1 MTGKEEW
8 KIELVKEDLHIYTVC
23 DCIENQYYVTTEVPM
38 IRLNKPESFLPM
50 QIRDTDGV
58 KTVYYEITGRCS
70 FPNWVKSG
78 KIGYG
83 EFRRMLEG
91 LRQLLKD
98 IEDYMLSLDQVS
110 FRKEEIYLD
119 EKGSIFWLY
128 TPCQEENTQK
138 RMEDLL
144 LFILSAAD
152 YHDREAL
159 DLIYRTLHRLK
170 NEGFSQRV
178 LEELTEDKICH
189 PEDNLPSGALSEPII
204 HGEEDSCRKETK
216 LHPARIFI
224 LLFMGVDLAAFLYL
238 CYCVSI
244 RGSTIFLTL
253 CLTIVILLFVIML
266 TKGLSNLPKKEVS
279 EATGSDKEKCQ
290 DEYKDIWEDD
300 FQKKWGEESYDE
312 TVFLSLPSNFDK
324 PFLSS
329 RNSDQ
334 SIEIQVLPFYI
345 GSEAGLNQL
354 SIKNRAVSRQHAV
367 ITRGEEDGYYLKDLG
382 STNGTS
388 VNRKKALPEE
398 LILLKEGDEIC
409 FADDRW
415 TFHF

>member
-1 MTGKEEW
+1 
-8 KIELVKEDLHIYTVC
+8 
-23 DCIENQYYVTTEVPM
+23 
-38 IRLNKPESFLPM
+38 
-50 QIRDTDGV
+50 
-58 KTVYYEITGRCS
+58 
-70 FPNWVKSG
+70 
-78 KIGYG
+78 
-83 EFRRMLEG
+83 
-91 LRQLLKD
+91 
-98 IEDYMLSLDQVS
+98 
-110 FRKEEIYLD
+110 
-119 EKGSIFWLY
+119 
-128 TPCQEENTQK
+128 
-138 RMEDLL
+138 
-144 LFILSAAD
+144 
-152 YHDREAL
+152 
-159 DLIYRTLHRLK
+159 
-170 NEGFSQRV
+170 
-178 LEELTEDKICH
+178 
-189 PEDNLPSGALSEPII
+189 
-204 HGEEDSCRKETK
+204 
-216 LHPARIFI
+216 
-224 LLFMGVDLAAFLYL
+224 MGVDLAAFLYL

-266 TKGLSNLPKKEVS
+266 TKGLTNLPKKEVS
-279 EATGSDKEKCQ
+279 EATGSDKEKSQ

-312 TVFLSLPSNFDK
+312 TVFLSLPSNFNK

-329 RNSDQ
+329 RNSNQ